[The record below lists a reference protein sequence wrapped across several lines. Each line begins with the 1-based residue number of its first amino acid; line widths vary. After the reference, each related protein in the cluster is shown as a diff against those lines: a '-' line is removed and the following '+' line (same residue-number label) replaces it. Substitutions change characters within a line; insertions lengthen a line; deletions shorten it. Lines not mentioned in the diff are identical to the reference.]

1 MTLAD
6 VFTMLKS
13 IDGFAKK
20 VAYRSFPVGK
30 APKLPY
36 ICYLDT
42 ETSNFVADNKVYT
55 VIQSIDIELYSK
67 DKDFASEA
75 LIEAKL
81 ALNNIVWEKYE
92 EYLEDEQMYEVVYT
106 ISTNQ

>member
-6 VFTMLKS
+6 VLTMLKS

-20 VAYRSFPVGK
+20 VAYRSFPVRK
-30 APKLPY
+30 VPKLPY

-42 ETSNFVADNKVYT
+42 ETSNFAADNKVYT